1 MKKRLFTTFII
12 IAGCSLVI
20 SIRTVPV
27 YGMWDF
33 DRHWIGHQ
41 RPESVERPDPGESR
55 EEAEVAEERAREE
68 AEEKARQERQQ
79 RYDEMV
85 GQERAAYDRKDY
97 QEALRLALLRQELRD
112 GPNVRAAI
120 LLYRGLIA
128 DQAGDYKSAIRYFEE
143 TLSTHPED
151 ADFVEGYKKR
161 VNERLEA
168 ERLAAEREAERREA
182 ERLEAERLAAEREA
196 ERREAERRAAEQW
209 RVVEQKIRG
218 VAEAVSDTGP
228 VAASPMEMIGEGSV
242 VAVTTGSNAE
252 TMGANGRAA
261 VVGDGKPAPV
271 PVKSPVVGAADFPSA
286 LPRDIEDAISRAYS
300 HAPEGVGGRVRKGFQ
315 AVMAHDWKVARAW
328 FLDALRFDPE
338 NGGLKRLAELC
349 NYPLPKNEKSI
360 PSDAKLPQDSDI
372 KYLFPDDDTQPEDRP
387 ASPQGKPVRGGVPEQ
402 EARELEDHI
411 LDLLQ
416 KQIDS
421 DPALNPPAREKKR

>member
-1 MKKRLFTTFII
+1 MKKRSLIIGFLALAVAGFTLVGSSW
-12 IAGCSLVI
+12 AG
-20 SIRTVPV
+20 
-27 YGMWDF
+27 W
-33 DRHWIGHQ
+33 Q
-41 RPESVERPDPGESR
+41 RDAVCGGGCGGGCGPCPGGGGGRGDRPDPEDVGAKLR
-55 EEAEVAEERAREE
+55 EQRYNEIYEAEKAARA
-68 AEEKARQERQQ
+68 
-79 RYDEMV
+79 
-85 GQERAAYDRKDY
+85 RKDY
-97 QEALRLALLRQELRD
+97 QEALRLALQRQELLD
-112 GPNVRAAI
+112 GPKVRAVIA
-120 LLYRGLIA
+120 LFRGLIA
-128 DQAGDYKSAIRYFEE
+128 DQAGDFRTAIRYFDKTVEE
-143 TLSTHPED
+143 NPEYGS
-151 ADFVEGYKKR
+151 FVEGYKKW
-161 VNERLEA
+161 VGERLEA
-168 ERLAAEREAERREA
+168 ERQAAEREAAR
-182 ERLEAERLAAEREA
+182 REA
-196 ERREAERRAAEQW
+196 ERREAERRAAEREAERRKAERREAEQW
-209 RVVEQKIRG
+209 GVVEQKIRG

-242 VAVTTGSNAE
+242 VAATAGSNAE

-261 VVGDGKPAPV
+261 GGGDGKPAPV
-271 PVKSPVVGAADFPSA
+271 PVKPPVVGAGDVPSG
-286 LPRDIEDAISRAYS
+286 LPRDVEDAISRAYS

-338 NGGLKRLAELC
+338 NVGLKRLAELC

-372 KYLFPDDDTQPEDRP
+372 KYLFPDDDTQPEARP
-387 ASPQGKPVRGGVPEQ
+387 ASPQGKPVMGGVPEQ